1 MRPELDADEAALSAS
16 HPGTGQRG
24 DGVRGGWVTRST
36 GALGGVAER
45 LEGNHETLGESV
57 SEARGVLA
65 GARERRGGRT
75 LVPAHARRLRA
86 PR

>member
-1 MRPELDADEAALSAS
+1 MRRPSA
-16 HPGTGQRG
+16 PAIRGRGREGTGSG
-24 DGVRGGWVTRST
+24 AVGSPGST
-36 GALGGVAER
+36 GALGRVAER
-45 LEGNHETLGESV
+45 LEGNHETLGESL

-75 LVPAHARRLRA
+75 LVPAHARFLRA